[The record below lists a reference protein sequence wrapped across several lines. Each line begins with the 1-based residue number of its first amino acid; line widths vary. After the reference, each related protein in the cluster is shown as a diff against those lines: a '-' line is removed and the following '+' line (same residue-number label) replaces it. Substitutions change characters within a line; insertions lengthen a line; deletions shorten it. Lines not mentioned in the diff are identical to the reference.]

1 MLLLIE
7 NRPDTFETDFE
18 LLIRGQFKED
28 RKLIALANENI

>member
-18 LLIRGQFKED
+18 LLIREQFKED
-28 RKLIALANENI
+28 RKLITLANENI